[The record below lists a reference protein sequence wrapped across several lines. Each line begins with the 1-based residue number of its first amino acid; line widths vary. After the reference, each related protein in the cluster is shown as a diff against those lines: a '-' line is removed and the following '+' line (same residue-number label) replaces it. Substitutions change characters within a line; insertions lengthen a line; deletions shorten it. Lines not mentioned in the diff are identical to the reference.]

1 VSTGTRRHRVG
12 RFELESGHAIEGVEQ
27 AYTLAGELSRDRDN
41 LVVLFHSLTG
51 GPDPAGWWPRVVGPG
66 RAIDTRRYAVLGT
79 NLLGSCYGT
88 TRPPRDVVVTPR
100 DMARLARRLV
110 DSLGVE
116 SVALASG
123 GSLGGMVTLE
133 WAASYPGLT
142 RVAVV
147 FAAPAAHTAQAIALN
162 HIQREALRLGHEDG
176 LALARM
182 AAMISYR
189 TSVEL
194 GGRFGRDRRPDGRF
208 QVASYLEHHGAKL
221 VERFDARAYRTLL
234 DAMDAHDVA
243 RGRGGAVG
251 PALSAFRG
259 ELLGVGIPGDRLYE
273 PDAVRSWTRAAGC
286 AYTEI
291 RSVHGHDAFLLE
303 ADQVAEILRGALRAT
318 TPLHTA

>member
-1 VSTGTRRHRVG
+1 MSTGTRRHRVG
-12 RFELESGHAIEGVEQ
+12 RFELESGQVLEGVEQ
-27 AYTLAGELSRDRDN
+27 AYTLTGELSRDRDN

-66 RAIDTRRYAVLGT
+66 RAIDTRRYAVLGA

-88 TRPPRDVVVTPR
+88 TRPPPDVAVTPR
-100 DMARLARRLV
+100 DMTRLV
-110 DSLGVE
+110 RLLVESLDIE

-133 WAASYPGLT
+133 WAASYPVLT
-142 RVAVV
+142 RAAVV
-147 FAAPAAHTAQAIALN
+147 FAAPAAHTAQAIALG
-162 HIQREALRLGHEDG
+162 HVQREALRLSGADG

-182 AAMISYR
+182 TAMISYR
-189 TSVEL
+189 TALEL
-194 GGRFGRDRRPDGRF
+194 GTRFGRDRREDGRF
-208 QVASYLEHHGAKL
+208 QVASYLDHHGAKL

-243 RGRGGAVG
+243 RGRGGVG
-251 PALSAFRG
+251 PALSGFRG

-286 AYTEI
+286 AYAEI
-291 RSVHGHDAFLLE
+291 RSIHGHDAFLLE
-303 ADQVAEILRGALRAT
+303 AEQVAGILRGALRAA